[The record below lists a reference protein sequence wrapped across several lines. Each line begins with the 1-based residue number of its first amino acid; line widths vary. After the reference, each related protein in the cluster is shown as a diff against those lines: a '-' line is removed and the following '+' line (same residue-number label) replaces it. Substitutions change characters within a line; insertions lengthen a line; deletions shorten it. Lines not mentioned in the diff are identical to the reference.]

1 MCRLSSIIYSTPY
14 FNRNYYMKLKY
25 TDDRPINPIQ
35 NNCMPMIIYLFHTII
50 KLNEINLSMNAN
62 GT

>member
-1 MCRLSSIIYSTPY
+1 
-14 FNRNYYMKLKY
+14 MKLKY